1 MAHTVDKI
9 CFEDDRLMMV
19 RLKGK
24 PVDVVIVQVYM
35 PMADYKDEEVDA
47 VYERIEE
54 LLDKET
60 KGMVTEDWSA
70 VAGEVKE
77 DGGRYGHDC
86 RMPYFDSASV
96 QKLAIAVNTTD
107 PFNHS
112 DSTQPILA
120 CFCPNTR

>member
-1 MAHTVDKI
+1 
-9 CFEDDRLMMV
+9 MV

-35 PMADYKDEEVDA
+35 PTTDYKDEEVDA
-47 VYERIEE
+47 VYKRIEE

-60 KGMVTEDWSA
+60 KGTVTEDWNA
-70 VAGEVKE
+70 VVGEVK
-77 DGGRYGHDC
+77 DGGHYGDDC

-107 PFNHS
+107 PYNRS

-120 CFCPNTR
+120 CFCPYA